1 MKRALF
7 ILIAVCFFVSC
18 KQRNNNADDKSAI
31 DSSRVTIN
39 LRTEDSTVIHTKA
52 VTDWINDNYKSL
64 GSKQFTLEDFSSN
77 DSVLTEAFA
86 PNSDF
91 FKNYRSVLRWS
102 PDSAFILDIGSYG
115 SVLVKD
121 VNGNYKVE
129 AGEPDTEV
137 ALLDLKNKAR
147 KRLLMAG
154 PSSTI
159 VDGKWIN
166 NNVLLVTGTFDKT
179 GSGDRDTL
187 MWLIN
192 VKENFF
198 SLYNIKTK

>member
-1 MKRALF
+1 MKTVLF
-7 ILIAVCFFVSC
+7 ILIGVFFFVSC
-18 KQRNNNADDKSAI
+18 KQRNNNADDKRPT
-31 DSSRVTIN
+31 DSLTVTN
-39 LRTEDSTVIHTKA
+39 NARTEDSTVIHTKA